1 MKGSELELWI
11 ASLATCNFITVQSN
25 GWMLI
30 FDNYWKVDLWEADT
44 WQGYMHNRC
53 FTVILD

>member
-11 ASLATCNFITVQSN
+11 ALLATWNFITVQSN

-44 WQGYMHNRC
+44 WQGPKGIC
-53 FTVILD
+53 IIDVSL

>member
-11 ASLATCNFITVQSN
+11 ASLATWNFITVQSN

-44 WQGYMHNRC
+44 WQGPKGIC
-53 FTVILD
+53 IIDVSL